1 MRLPLFQ
8 RRFKPRERSNIS
20 AAARGMV
27 LLLRPVVVR
36 GGRAQGLAMPA
47 LLSTRPPAGR
57 SGGGGGNMS
66 APLANAVPWSREG
79 SLAHPHRVPG
89 DRLGGEPALQ
99 EGAHRDRM
107 PACLAALRAAHA
119 GAENADSAKRLG
131 GVVTRGAIDANGT
144 HTESAREAGAP
155 MRRPSADR
163 RRTRRSWRSPRST
176 PTTSGPKCP
185 LRWPL
190 RPAVPSGRPS
200 RRSATGRPWRACCA
214 A

>member
-1 MRLPLFQ
+1 
-8 RRFKPRERSNIS
+8 
-20 AAARGMV
+20 
-27 LLLRPVVVR
+27 
-36 GGRAQGLAMPA
+36 
-47 LLSTRPPAGR
+47 
-57 SGGGGGNMS
+57 MS

-131 GVVTRGAIDANGT
+131 GVVTRGAIGANGT

-155 MRRPSADR
+155 MRRPSTDR

-190 RPAVPSGRPS
+190 RPAVLSGRPS
-200 RRSATGRPWRACCA
+200 RRSATTKGALSQDTVRLMVFKLVMAAGKTWRRLKGENQLPKVIRGVTFRDGVEVTDTPEQTA